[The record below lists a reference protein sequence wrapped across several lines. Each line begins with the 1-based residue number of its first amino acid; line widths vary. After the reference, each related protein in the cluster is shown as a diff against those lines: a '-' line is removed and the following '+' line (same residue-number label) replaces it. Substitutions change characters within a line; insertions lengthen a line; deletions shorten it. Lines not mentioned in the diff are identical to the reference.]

1 MATAL
6 LIDDD
11 PARAARLRAALTDAG
26 LTILGEGA
34 GPDALTLARL
44 FRPNLVLLALRLA
57 GADIPGLCR
66 DLRADLAAS
75 GTSIVVVTAGR
86 GAPAPPD
93 EAARV
98 AAARA
103 AGADDALAVD
113 EVPAVAASRLRRL
126 VHFHQLTGMA
136 ILNEQLA
143 QVGRLLAGIVH
154 EIRAPLTVIRGNAEL
169 MALELGQDHAAGVWF
184 RPILRNAQALQ
195 TRLDHLMAAV
205 RTGPNDPRPLD
216 VVPLVQESISLFEK
230 GTDACRGRVAIDL
243 VVAGEAGPM
252 PPVLIDRGRMIQV
265 ILNLLANAH
274 DAILAG
280 RPDGRVEVRVK
291 SKPAEAEVQIDVH
304 DDGPGVAKGFLERIF
319 EPFFTTK
326 AGGTGYGL
334 YLAAQILR
342 DHGGR
347 LAACNH
353 DHGGACFTIHLPA
366 APEPESGMG
375 AGA

>member
-11 PARAARLRAALTDAG
+11 PARAAALRAMLAGAG
-26 LTILGEGA
+26 LTILGEGL
-34 GPDALTLARL
+34 GPDAPTLARAL
-44 FRPNLVLLALRLA
+44 RPNLALLALRLDGVDVPA
-57 GADIPGLCR
+57 LCR

-75 GTSIVVVTAGR
+75 GTSIVVITAGR
-86 GAPAPPD
+86 AEPDPPD

-98 AAARA
+98 AAALA

-113 EVPAVAASRLRRL
+113 EVPAVASSRLRRL

-143 QVGRLLAGIVH
+143 QVGRLVAGIVH

-169 MALELGQDHAAGVWF
+169 MALELGRDHAAGIWF
-184 RPILRNAQALQ
+184 RPILRNAQVLQ
-195 TRLDHLMAAV
+195 ARLDHLMAAV

-216 VVPLVQESISLFEK
+216 VVPLVQESIGLFEK
-230 GTDACRGRVAIDL
+230 GIDACRGRVAIDL
-243 VVAGEAGPM
+243 ILEPDAGPI
-252 PPVLIDRGRMIQV
+252 PPVLIDPGRLIQV
-265 ILNLLANAH
+265 ILNLLSNAH
-274 DAILAG
+274 DAVLAE
-280 RPDGRVEVRVK
+280 RPDGRVEVCVRAR
-291 SKPAEAEVQIDVH
+291 PAEGEVLIDVH
-304 DDGPGVAKGFLERIF
+304 DDGPGVAKGLLERIF

-326 AGGTGYGL
+326 TGGTGYGL

-353 DHGGACFTIHLPA
+353 DRGGACFTIHLPA
-366 APEPESGMG
+366 APGR
-375 AGA
+375 